1 MIPLPQIIGR
11 FLKWGGLAVGSLVL
25 LALVLF
31 AIAWVINMRDE
42 PLSPRAMALVKEPHN
57 PYRPEENLYV
67 ALVGFDAPAGESV
80 IAAGQVRIDQYNRE
94 LDDALRDPSGMA
106 SPTAR
111 NDPRNL
117 RFKGEFEFP
126 QPAKSYWNE
135 IPPHR
140 QDIEKLLADNRE
152 LYERY
157 LALRQTRGYFQTA
170 RPSVFVPIT
179 YVPTSVRLLFLANL
193 VLRMRSDDPRERQR
207 GLADLEDDVR
217 LWGVMLAADGTF
229 VSKMV
234 AIAYLHSVERLLAEA
249 IADPHSSIPVAVDD
263 AQAVAPLFPLSD
275 WNIGNV
281 YPAEFRVHQTILG
294 QMRYLY
300 KSGWTPPPAP
310 DVGWMQRWANR
321 FLEPIQVHFFQINAS
336 ENLFAEQVDRLSRAA
351 APGAASPVPF
361 DPFSTIRFVY
371 NPTGKTLEAI
381 AESGYGGYPLRAWD
395 GAAFQRLV
403 RLSYE
408 IRRQRIDPAG
418 IPAFIKQHPEWSTHP
433 SDARS
438 FVWDSAAG
446 TIRVQNL
453 GKDTSGRVY
462 FVHAWQALAPHSA
475 PR

>member
-11 FLKWGGLAVGSLVL
+11 LLKWGGIAVGSLVL

-31 AIAWVINMRDE
+31 AIACVINMRDE
-42 PLSPRAMALVKEPHN
+42 PLSPRAMALLKEPHN

-67 ALVGFDAPAGESV
+67 ALVGFDAPAGEFV
-80 IAAGQVRIDQYNRE
+80 VTYGQARVDRYNAQ
-94 LDDALRDPSGMA
+94 LDAVLRDPMA
-106 SPTAR
+106 APTEKP
-111 NDPRNL
+111 DL
-117 RFKGEFEFP
+117 RSLQFKGKFEFP
-126 QPAKSYWNE
+126 HRSQSYWNE

-140 QDIEKLLADNRE
+140 QDVEKLLADNHE

-157 LALRQTRGYFQTA
+157 LALHQRRGYFQTA

-193 VLRMRSDDPRERQR
+193 VLRMRSDDPRERQQ

-217 LWGVMLAADGTF
+217 LWRMMLAADGTF

-234 AIAYLHSVERLLAEA
+234 AIAYLHSVEQLLAEA
-249 IADPHSSIPVAVDD
+249 IADPHSSIPAGPDD
-263 AQAVAPLFPLSD
+263 AQAVAPLFPLND

-281 YPAEFRVHQTILG
+281 YPAEFRVHQTILE
-294 QMRYLY
+294 QMRYMY
-300 KSGWTPPPAP
+300 KSGWTPPPDP
-310 DVGWMQRWANR
+310 DVGWMQCWASR
-321 FLEPIQVHFFQINAS
+321 FLQSLQGYFLQINAT
-336 ENLFAEQVDRLSRAA
+336 ENLFAEQGDRLSRAA
-351 APGAASPVPF
+351 APGAASADPS

-381 AESGYGGYPLRAWD
+381 ADSGYGGYPLRAWD

-418 IPAFIKQHPEWSTHP
+418 IPAFMKQHPEWSTHP
-433 SDARS
+433 SDGRS

-446 TIRVQNL
+446 TIRVQTL

-462 FVHAWQALAPHSA
+462 FVHVWQALAPHSA